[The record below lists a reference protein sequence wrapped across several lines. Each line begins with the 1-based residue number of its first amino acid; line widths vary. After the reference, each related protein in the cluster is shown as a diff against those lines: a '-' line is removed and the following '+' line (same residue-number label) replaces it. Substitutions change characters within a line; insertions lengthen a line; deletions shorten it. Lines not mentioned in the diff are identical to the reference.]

1 MKMTD
6 SQSPTATQNN
16 CDKVYK
22 ICCSFIITLYMHLQL
37 FFLSTIATYRLSH
50 RKGFFFLR
58 GKHKKVVILNF
69 LNFLSSILL
78 PIRSL
83 FCTLILVPN
92 LTPYSFGIY
101 FISHKKTTL
110 YIRAF
115 TFQNVIIFYF
125 IILKNYFINYTIP
138 FYNTPTSQLLFYN
151 TTH

>member
-1 MKMTD
+1 ML
-6 SQSPTATQNN
+6 
-16 CDKVYK
+16 Y
-22 ICCSFIITLYMHLQL
+22 FIITLYMYLQL
-37 FFLSTIATYRLSH
+37 FFFPPLPPIDCRI
-50 RKGFFFLR
+50 KKVFFFFLR

-69 LNFLSSILL
+69 LDFLGSILL

-115 TFQNVIIFYF
+115 TSQNDIIFYF

-151 TTH
+151 ITH